1 MTHRYL
7 NLTPLPDALAAMRRA
22 FPPRDHTEIVPL
34 SLSVG
39 RVTTEP
45 LYAGYSVPPAD
56 IARFDGYAVKSRET
70 LGAQDQRPLPLHD
83 YLRINT
89 GDLLPSSFDAVVMI
103 EDTWDDGGTPRVR
116 KSAASWQNV
125 RHAGEDVRAGD
136 LVLPKGHQIRP
147 FDLGALATYGI
158 TRVAVRS
165 VRVGIVPT
173 GSDLVPLGVAP
184 APGQTMETNTLMA
197 EAYLTRMGATCCRYG
212 IVPDDPDLIRVAV
225 QKAVAEND
233 LVILSAGSS
242 AGTRDFSRDVAGG
255 LGEIVF
261 HGIAVRPG
269 KPALLAKIDGK
280 PVLGMPGYPVA
291 AQTIL
296 REVAGNLLAW
306 WGLRPPPAGELDVRL
321 SRRLASDLGFDEFIP
336 VSVGRVGGTC
346 WATPHPRAG
355 GIQMAVVRAN
365 GYLHIPAAHEGVEAG
380 EEMRARLTV
389 PAASIARTLVCVGQR
404 DPALAELQNCLA
416 DLGYHLHC
424 CNASTVGAVLAVRAK
439 TCHAASVALP
449 ETGTAWN
456 DLVLRYL
463 PGVDLLRVQVARMEL
478 GIASAVDLDDVAPLR
493 FINRPRGT
501 AARIFLDAWLEQQG
515 VDAGSLAGYDHEV
528 RTHSAV
534 ATAVA
539 SGFAD
544 AGVCPASTA
553 REAGLRF
560 TPLGYES
567 CDLVV
572 QRELAADEGVASLI
586 RAARSPAF
594 GEFIRSTGRDR
605 NRSVGRCVDPKNV
618 SPSRDD
624 HSL

>member
-1 MTHRYL
+1 MAHRYL

-22 FPPRDHTEIVPL
+22 FPPRDHIETVPL

-39 RVTTEP
+39 RVTVEP

-70 LGAQDQRPLPLHD
+70 LGAQDQRPLPLRD

-103 EDTWDDGGTPRVR
+103 EDTWDEGGIPRVR

-125 RHAGEDVRAGD
+125 RRAGEDVRAGD

-184 APGQTMETNTLMA
+184 GPGQTMETNTLMA

-212 IVPDDPDLIRVAV
+212 IVPDDPDLIREAV

-261 HGIAVRPG
+261 HGIAIRPG

-296 REVAGNLLAW
+296 REVAGDLLAW
-306 WGLRPPPAGELDVRL
+306 WGLRPFPAEELDVRL

-346 WATPHPRAG
+346 WATPHPRGG

-365 GYLHIPAAHEGVEAG
+365 GYLHVPAAREGVEAG
-380 EEMRARLTV
+380 EEMHLRLTV
-389 PAASIARTLVCVGQR
+389 PAASIGRTLVCVGER
-404 DPALAELQNCLA
+404 DPALAGLQNCLA

-424 CNASTVGAVLAVRAK
+424 CNASTMGAVLALRAK
-439 TCHAASVALP
+439 TCHAASIALP

-463 PGVDLLRVQVARMEL
+463 PGVDLLRVQVARVEL
-478 GIASAVDLDDVAPLR
+478 GIASVVDLDDAAKLR
-493 FINRPRGT
+493 FVNRPKGT
-501 AARIFLDAWLEQQG
+501 AARIFLDAWLDRQG
-515 VDAGSLAGYDHEV
+515 IEPGGIDGCEV
-528 RTHSAV
+528 RTHGAVVAAV
-534 ATAVA
+534 ANG
-539 SGFAD
+539 SAD

-567 CDLVV
+567 CDLLV

-605 NRSVGRCVDPKNV
+605 TDPVDGA
-618 SPSRDD
+618 
-624 HSL
+624 